1 MKNKVVTVGIDA
13 HKKKCVAACLRSD
26 SNVEMFEFQTT
37 REGLTLLAQKVPEK
51 TTIVIESSTTGKVIS
66 RLLSSKYDVH
76 MVAPPERKPSV
87 KTDER
92 DAVRIAKE
100 DSLGYLRRVYVPDEY
115 IEGMRQ
121 AVARQV
127 QIGRKISRVKN
138 QVHSLLDRNMVHEL
152 DGVSDIFGV
161 EGLRRMARLELP
173 DDDVAALTAYLE
185 ELRLHLKHHE
195 LVETELA
202 RYAES
207 DEDVMLLMTI
217 PGMSLFTA
225 VATKSR
231 IGEISRFPDKKRL
244 CSYAGVVPSA
254 SNSGEHVSRHGRV
267 KRGDMVLKY
276 ALTCAVRGSVH
287 TKGSS
292 SVKAFYLKL
301 LKKGA
306 PMQRAEVAAAR
317 KMACIVWGV
326 LSAKEPYVEEVK
338 ALTEKKGRQA
348 AYKAQREL
356 PGVGSNREEMNGL
369 VEDITQHADTLAR
382 YPADMEEIMGGAGDK
397 LEKEDDR

>member
-13 HKKKCVAACLRSD
+13 HKRKCVAACLYGD

-37 REGLTLLAQKVPEK
+37 REGLKALSGRVPEK
-51 TTIVIESSTTGKVIS
+51 TTVVIEASTTGKVIS

-76 MVAPPERKPSV
+76 MVAPPERKPAV

-100 DSLGYLRRVYVPDEY
+100 DSLGYLRRVYVPSDYVEE
-115 IEGMRQ
+115 IRSVVM
-121 AVARQV
+121 RQV

-138 QVHSLLDRNMVHEL
+138 QVHSLLDRNMIHEL
-152 DGVSDIFGV
+152 DDLSDIFGV
-161 EGLRRMARLELP
+161 EGLRRMAKLELP

-185 ELRLHLKHHE
+185 ELRLHLRHHE

-207 DEDVMLLMTI
+207 DEDVVLLMTI
-217 PGMSLFTA
+217 PGMSAFTA

-326 LSAKEPYVEEVK
+326 LSAKEPYVEEMK
-338 ALTEKKGRQA
+338 ALTERKARKVALEAGREVPDA
-348 AYKAQREL
+348 E
-356 PGVGSNREEMNGL
+356 SNRSNIANL
-369 VEDITQHADTLAR
+369 VNDISKDADTLAR
-382 YPADMEEIMGGAGDK
+382 YSKDMEEIMGGAGDE
-397 LEKEDDR
+397 LEEEDDR